1 MTDNYRRRSII
12 LGGILLFQ
20 CALSVQAAE
29 TAGTYPLRPIR
40 VIVPYAPG
48 GVSDITVRL
57 VTTKAST
64 SLGQQFIVDNRAGG
78 SSTIGIN
85 MVAHAAPDGYT
96 IGSVDAAF
104 TITPSLMKVPYDP
117 VADFAP
123 ITALTTTAFL
133 LVVNPTVPAKNVKEL
148 VALAKARPG
157 TLTFSSTGSGNNVHL
172 SLEQFAMLTGM
183 KAVHVP
189 YKGGAPSV
197 NALLSGE
204 VDFTLGS
211 RTGMVPHIKAGKARA
226 LAVTGN
232 RRLPELPNVPTFD
245 EQGLRFEVAPFYGMV
260 APARTPKAIIDKLN
274 RALVEA
280 MKSPDI
286 AARLDDLG
294 LDPIGNSPEVFAD
307 YIKHEIPKWAKVVK
321 ATGAK
326 LD

>member
-1 MTDNYRRRSII
+1 
-12 LGGILLFQ
+12 
-20 CALSVQAAE
+20 
-29 TAGTYPLRPIR
+29 
-40 VIVPYAPG
+40 
-48 GVSDITVRL
+48 
-57 VTTKAST
+57 
-64 SLGQQFIVDNRAGG
+64 
-78 SSTIGIN
+78 
-85 MVAHAAPDGYT
+85 
-96 IGSVDAAF
+96 
-104 TITPSLMKVPYDP
+104 
-117 VADFAP
+117 
-123 ITALTTTAFL
+123 
-133 LVVNPTVPAKNVKEL
+133 
-148 VALAKARPG
+148 
-157 TLTFSSTGSGNNVHL
+157 
-172 SLEQFAMLTGM
+172 
-183 KAVHVP
+183 VP

-226 LAVTGN
+226 LAVTGDK
-232 RRLPELPNVPTFD
+232 RLPELPTVPTFD

-274 RALVEA
+274 RVLVEA

-294 LDPIGNSPEVFAD
+294 LDPIGNSPEAFAD